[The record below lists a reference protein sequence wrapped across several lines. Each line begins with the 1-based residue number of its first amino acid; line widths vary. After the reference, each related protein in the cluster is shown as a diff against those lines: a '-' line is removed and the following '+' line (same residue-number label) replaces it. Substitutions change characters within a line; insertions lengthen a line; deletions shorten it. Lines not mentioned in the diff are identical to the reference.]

1 MHGMPAGADAAGV
14 MATEAAGRAVLLRPF
29 TPRSCRSA
37 NRIATSRTV
46 PPIRR
51 PPGDSHVSIRT
62 DPLPAAHAR
71 AGGLFLGSFLP
82 RGRRVS
88 SFSPTVCTED
98 ICRAPP
104 GAAVLRRSAMPCTH
118 VPCGLAASCPFFF
131 FLLYFSAKLKIG
143 RDRPT
148 RVPDEEIFPTPAA
161 RLVAADVWP
170 APLRS
175 ERSRLYS
182 TVLLLTEI

>member
-1 MHGMPAGADAAGV
+1 MLQVSWRPRRPDAAV
-14 MATEAAGRAVLLRPF
+14 PLRPF

-37 NRIATSRTV
+37 NRIATGRTV

-51 PPGDSHVSIRT
+51 PPGDSHVSLRT

-88 SFSPTVCTED
+88 SFSPAVCTED

-118 VPCGLAASCPFFF
+118 VPCVLAASCPFFF

-148 RVPDEEIFPTPAA
+148 RVPEEISFTPTP
-161 RLVAADVWP
+161 V
-170 APLRS
+170 PLLGS
-175 ERSRLYS
+175 SP
-182 TVLLLTEI
+182 LTYGLRGCASAEQA